1 MKKLLLQNAAVAG
14 VLAPETGGNNH
25 TWIWLVILGVAVVAL
40 PVAAIVMVLNNR
52 KKGQSGSSETDD
64 NGENQ

>member
-14 VLAPETGGNNH
+14 VLVPETGGNNH
-25 TWIWLVILGVAVVAL
+25 TWIWLVILGVAMVAL
-40 PVAAIVMVLNNR
+40 AVAAIVMVLNNR